1 MAKERKRFEFT
12 KDLDVNDRFDFTKDD
27 GESYSKVQV
36 DLSWISELDLDALA
50 FLVGD
55 DGIIND
61 DADFVYYKSNS
72 RWLPAD
78 ENWKDP
84 ELREDVDVTE
94 GDFQPFDKT
103 KFKTAKVWREH
114 TIPVSKDGSV
124 IGSWDDP
131 GNDDDDE
138 EESGET
144 MHINLDKISED
155 VAEVVICASIHPN
168 KKLAER
174 ECNPIPEAEQTF
186 DKVKEAK
193 IELTDEETGN
203 ILCTFNLKADFAG
216 KTAVEV
222 GKLAINDEGEW
233 AFQPISEGHDG
244 GIQTLAEIYA

>member
-78 ENWKDP
+78 ANWKDP
-84 ELREDVDVTE
+84 NLREDVDVTE
-94 GDFQPFDKT
+94 GDFQPFDRT
-103 KFKTAKVWREH
+103 KFRTARVWRAN

-131 GNDDDDE
+131 GGEEGPEE

-144 MHINLDKISED
+144 MHINLDKISEE
-155 VAEVVICASIHPN
+155 VAEIVICVSIHPN
-168 KKLAER
+168 PSLEISV
-174 ECNPIPEAEQTF
+174 EDQTF
-186 DKVKEAK
+186 DKVKQAK

-203 ILCTFNLKADFAG
+203 ILCTYNLKSDFAG

-233 AFQPISEGHDG
+233 AFQPLKEGHEG
-244 GIQTLAEIYA
+244 GIETLAEIYA